1 MPYAS
6 CAIPPAYTVSALA
19 TYPLSIVPPIV
30 SLSQLSTH
38 KSPTQ
43 GGNGHVARP
52 ASLPRILIDSHGRAI
67 RDLRLSIT
75 DRCNFRCVY
84 CMDPDVR
91 FADPRSLM
99 TVDDMA
105 RVVRACVNLGVR
117 QVRLTGG
124 EPTVHPKLTQIIE
137 AITAIGVDDLAM
149 TTNGSLCTPELMRE
163 WKRAGLTRLTFS
175 LDAVTPE
182 VFDAMTRDRERAGAE
197 RVVQAIR
204 DAITEGLG
212 PVKVNAVV
220 MRGRNEQEVPKL
232 AALARTEGFE
242 MRFIEYMPLDSGR
255 HWDRNML
262 VPADEIVRLVAES
275 AAIAPV
281 ARTDPHSTSETYTFV
296 EDPASAARIGIIAP
310 VTRPFCGQCSRL
322 RITADA
328 KIRPCL
334 FSLEESDLMVPLRN
348 TGVSDQGI
356 EEALLAAVWSKQA
369 GHGITSA
376 DFVQPDRPMS
386 AIGG

>member
-1 MPYAS
+1 MH
-6 CAIPPAYTVSALA
+6 
-19 TYPLSIVPPIV
+19 
-30 SLSQLSTH
+30 SLFVLPQADAQPRPGEREAAVGPRTIR
-38 KSPTQ
+38 P
-43 GGNGHVARP
+43 GN
-52 ASLPRILIDSHGRAI
+52 LPRTLIDSHGRTI
-67 RDLRLSIT
+67 RDLRLSLT

-99 TVDDMA
+99 TVDEMTSA
-105 RVVRACVNLGVR
+105 VRACVHLGVR
-117 QVRLTGG
+117 HVRLTGG
-124 EPTVHPKLTQIIE
+124 EPTVHPKLTRIIE
-137 AITAIGVDDLAM
+137 SIAALGVDDLSM

-163 WKRAGLTRLTFS
+163 WKAAGLKRLTFS

-182 VFDAMTRDRERAGAE
+182 VFDAMTRDREKAGAT

-204 DAITEGLG
+204 DAIAEGLG

-220 MRGRNEQEVPKL
+220 MRGRNEQEVPAL
-232 AALARTEGFE
+232 VALARDIGFE

-255 HWDRNML
+255 HWDRTML
-262 VPADEIVRLVAES
+262 VPADEIVAL
-275 AAIAPV
+275 AARHAPLSPLP
-281 ARTDPHSTSETYTFV
+281 RTDPHSTSETYVFAD
-296 EDPASAARIGIIAP
+296 DPSGPARIGIIAP

-334 FSLEESDLMVPLRN
+334 FSLHEFDLMAALRDEHA
-348 TGVSDQGI
+348 SDESI
-356 EEALLAAVWSKQA
+356 ENALLTAVWSKQK

-376 DFVQPDRPMS
+376 DFVQPARPMS

>member
-1 MPYAS
+1 
-6 CAIPPAYTVSALA
+6 
-19 TYPLSIVPPIV
+19 
-30 SLSQLSTH
+30 
-38 KSPTQ
+38 
-43 GGNGHVARP
+43 
-52 ASLPRILIDSHGRAI
+52 
-67 RDLRLSIT
+67 
-75 DRCNFRCVY
+75 
-84 CMDPDVR
+84 MDPDVR